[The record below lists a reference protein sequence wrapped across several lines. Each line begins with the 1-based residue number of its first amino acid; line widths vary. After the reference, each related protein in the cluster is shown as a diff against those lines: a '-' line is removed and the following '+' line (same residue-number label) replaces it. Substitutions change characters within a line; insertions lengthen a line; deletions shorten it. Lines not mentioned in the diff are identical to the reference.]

1 VLRTVTHAPTN
12 KEGLPMIIT
21 RKLLTVFATGI
32 AVLAVGV
39 PAASASTS
47 APATQV
53 IKLTTVDTSR
63 TNPTPTSFALTE
75 TLWQGKK
82 QIGNDAI
89 QCAFA
94 SLTATIG
101 HCAGVLWF
109 DQTGAMFITFAV
121 TSSNT
126 VHGRIVGG
134 TGAYANARGTV
145 MHTSSTTNPNLGW
158 ATLKFTLAP

>member
-1 VLRTVTHAPTN
+1 
-12 KEGLPMIIT
+12 MIIR
-21 RKLLTVFATGI
+21 RKLLTVFVTGI
-32 AVLAVGV
+32 AILAVGV
-39 PAASASTS
+39 PAASASTA
-47 APATQV
+47 APVTQV
-53 IKLTTVDTSR
+53 IKLKTVDTSM

-89 QCAFA
+89 QCSFA
-94 SLTATIG
+94 SPSATTG

-109 DQTGAMFITFAV
+109 DQTGAMFISFAV
-121 TSSNT
+121 GSSNT

-145 MHTSSTTNPNLGW
+145 MHTSSTTISGLGW
-158 ATLKFTLAP
+158 ATLKFTLAA

>member
-1 VLRTVTHAPTN
+1 
-12 KEGLPMIIT
+12 MIIT
-21 RKLLTVFATGI
+21 RKLLAVFVTGM
-32 AVLAVGV
+32 AFLAVGV
-39 PAASASTS
+39 PAASATTA
-47 APATQV
+47 APVTQV
-53 IKLTTVDTSR
+53 IKLQTVDTGR

-75 TLWQGKK
+75 TLWQGKT

-89 QCAFA
+89 QCSFA
-94 SLTATIG
+94 SPSATTG

-109 DQTGAMFITFAV
+109 DQTGAMFLSFAV

-145 MHTSSTTNPNLGW
+145 MHTSSTTNSNLGW

>member
-1 VLRTVTHAPTN
+1 
-12 KEGLPMIIT
+12 MIIT

-32 AVLAVGV
+32 ACLAVGV
-39 PAASASTS
+39 PAASASTA
-47 APATQV
+47 APVTQV
-53 IKLTTVDTSR
+53 IKLKTVDTSM

-89 QCAFA
+89 QCSFA
-94 SLTATIG
+94 SPSATTG

-109 DQTGAMFITFAV
+109 DQTGAMFISFTIG
-121 TSSNT
+121 SSNT

-145 MHTSSTTNPNLGW
+145 MHTSSTTISGLGW
-158 ATLKFTLAP
+158 ATLKFTLAA